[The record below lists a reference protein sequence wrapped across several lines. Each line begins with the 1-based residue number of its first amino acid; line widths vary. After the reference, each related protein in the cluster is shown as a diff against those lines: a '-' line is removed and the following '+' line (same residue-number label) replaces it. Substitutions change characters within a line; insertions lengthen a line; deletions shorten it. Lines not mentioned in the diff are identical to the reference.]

1 MNKYLTEYIEQKNR
15 WRRLFNQEE
24 IDPANISPKQAREL
38 WDSLDADMSPENL
51 TCDGE
56 LKGAALKRKFIMLHE
71 CMHAIASGE
80 Y

>member
-1 MNKYLTEYIEQKNR
+1 MNKYLTEYIAQKNFVR
-15 WRRLFNQEE
+15 KLFNQPK
-24 IDPANISPKQAREL
+24 IDPANITPVQAREL
-38 WDSLDADMSPENL
+38 WDSLEADISPENL

-56 LKGAALKRKFIMLHE
+56 LKGAALKRKAKMLHE